1 MIEIPEA
8 AALARQ
14 INETIA
20 GRQIARV
27 QAARSPHKFAWYQGN
42 PAGYPAL
49 LEGRVIE
56 EACPLGGTL
65 ELRAG
70 DARLALSEGVRL
82 AWHPPGSPLPQRHQ
96 LLLEFAGG
104 GAPSASVQMY
114 GGLLAFREG
123 RADNPYYL
131 TAREKH
137 SPLTDAF
144 DRAYFDR
151 LIAGLEDR
159 RVSAKALLA
168 TEQRIPGLG
177 NGVLQDILHNAGL
190 HPKRR
195 LESISADELGG
206 LYASVKATLKDMAA
220 RGGRDTETDLFGQ
233 PGGYATRCSK
243 FTLGKPCARCATP
256 IQKAACMGGSV
267 YFCPACQ
274 PL

>member
-14 INETIA
+14 LNAAIA
-20 GRQIARV
+20 GLRVARV
-27 QAARSPHKFAWYQGN
+27 QAALSPHRFAWYQGD

-49 LEGRVIE
+49 LEGRSIE
-56 EACPLGGTL
+56 EAYPLGGTL
-65 ELRAG
+65 ELRLG

-82 AWHPPGSPLPQRHQ
+82 AWHPPGSPLPRRHQ
-96 LLLEFAGG
+96 LLLEFEDG
-104 GAPSASVQMY
+104 GALSASVQMY

-123 RADNPYYL
+123 QADNPYYL
-131 TAREKH
+131 IAREKP
-137 SPLTDAF
+137 SPLADAF
-144 DRAYFDR
+144 DRVYFDA
-151 LIAGLEDR
+151 LIAGVEDR

-168 TEQRIPGLG
+168 TEQRVPGLG
-177 NGVLQDILHNAGL
+177 NGVLQDILYSAGL

-195 LESISADELGG
+195 LESLTPADLDR
-206 LYASVKATLKDMAA
+206 LYASLKSTLVEMAA
-220 RGGRDTETDLFGQ
+220 LGGRDTETDLFGL

-243 FTLGKPCARCATP
+243 FTLGQPCARCASP
-256 IQKAACMGGSV
+256 IQKAAYLGGSV